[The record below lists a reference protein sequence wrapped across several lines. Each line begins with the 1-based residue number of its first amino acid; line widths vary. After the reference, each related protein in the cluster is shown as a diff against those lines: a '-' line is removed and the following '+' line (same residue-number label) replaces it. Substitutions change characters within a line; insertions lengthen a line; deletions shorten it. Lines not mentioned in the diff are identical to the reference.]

1 MSKVG
6 QVAAIKLA
14 LVCAVLL
21 ALTTPGEACH
31 RYSHW
36 AYPWPQKCPAADSHE
51 TTSEHAAPAE
61 RATAAEHATAAEKPS
76 PPKMRKRF
84 KAARTILPTTASDS
98 PSAADLDRLRAALI
112 RKLQGEP
119 KQ

>member
-6 QVAAIKLA
+6 QRALIALA
-14 LVCAVLL
+14 LIFGMLL

-36 AYPWPQKCPAADSHE
+36 AYPWPQKCPPADDRAS
-51 TTSEHAAPAE
+51 TPE
-61 RATAAEHATAAEKPS
+61 RAS
-76 PPKMRKRF
+76 LPKMEKRF
-84 KAARTILPTTASDS
+84 KTSRTVVPKAASDS

-119 KQ
+119 KH